1 MGHSKKKEKKK
12 ITLSQS
18 SMWNSKPEREEHL
31 FSTQLISQKRN
42 PTTEI
47 NHFEGSGPEW
57 LVPKGNPFLCF
68 WQRTGFWEGEREIT
82 YWCMPA
88 ELTLF
93 FSFLFFLCF
102 SLFFLLS
109 FFLSFFLS
117 CYFLFSISWFSS
129 SQSYPFP
136 HPRCPHCTQH
146 GLLFIMPV
154 VTGFYYFS
162 A

>member
-1 MGHSKKKEKKK
+1 MDQSKKKENKK

-18 SMWNSKPEREEHL
+18 NPQDSKPEKEEHL
-31 FSTQLISQKRN
+31 FSTQLISQERN

-68 WQRTGFWEGEREIT
+68 WQRTGFCEGEREIT

-88 ELTLF
+88 KLTLF

-102 SLFFLLS
+102 SVFSLLFLFFS
-109 FFLSFFLS
+109 FFLVTPCF
-117 CYFLFSISWFSS
+117 YFLVFKFSILSS
-129 SQSYPFP
+129 SSPSLFFFFFSLYTTRAPFYNA
-136 HPRCPHCTQH
+136 CCDWI
-146 GLLFIMPV
+146 LLF
-154 VTGFYYFS
+154 
-162 A
+162 

>member
-1 MGHSKKKEKKK
+1 MDQSKKKENKK

-18 SMWNSKPEREEHL
+18 NPQDSKPEKEEHL
-31 FSTQLISQKRN
+31 FSTQLISQERN

-68 WQRTGFWEGEREIT
+68 WQRAGFCEGEREIT
-82 YWCMPA
+82 YWCMPM

-102 SLFFLLS
+102 SVFSLLFLFFS
-109 FFLSFFLS
+109 FFLVTPCF
-117 CYFLFSISWFSS
+117 YFLVFKFSILSS
-129 SQSYPFP
+129 SSPS
-136 HPRCPHCTQH
+136 
-146 GLLFIMPV
+146 LFFFFFTV
-154 VTGFYYFS
+154 HNKGSFL
-162 A
+162 